1 MHASH
6 ELQFPGKQSL
16 SFFCADHCSRVHFCQ
31 FTVTGMTSKAGKSIR
46 TRELK
51 RLEKELLDIRALAA
65 SDESV
70 TAESVGS
77 DLTQWRGV
85 MKGPDATPYQ
95 GGTFVIDIEI
105 PSDYPYNPP
114 KMKFNT
120 KIWHP
125 NISSQT
131 GAICLDVLGKEWSPA
146 LTIRTALLS
155 IQALLSAPEP
165 DDPQDAEVAEMY
177 KHNRELFSQTA
188 KYWTETFAQ
197 ENKSSNDDK
206 ILHIIEMGFP
216 ESAARRALEN
226 HNYDE
231 VMALNELVGS

>member
-1 MHASH
+1 
-6 ELQFPGKQSL
+6 
-16 SFFCADHCSRVHFCQ
+16 
-31 FTVTGMTSKAGKSIR
+31 
-46 TRELK
+46 
-51 RLEKELLDIRALAA
+51 
-65 SDESV
+65 
-70 TAESVGS
+70 
-77 DLTQWRGV
+77 

-197 ENKSSNDDK
+197 ENKSSNDEKVAK
-206 ILHIIEMGFP
+206 ICEMGFT
-216 ESAARRALEN
+216 ADQARAALER
-226 HNYDE
+226 HGFDE
-231 VMALNELVGS
+231 TSALNSLLESM